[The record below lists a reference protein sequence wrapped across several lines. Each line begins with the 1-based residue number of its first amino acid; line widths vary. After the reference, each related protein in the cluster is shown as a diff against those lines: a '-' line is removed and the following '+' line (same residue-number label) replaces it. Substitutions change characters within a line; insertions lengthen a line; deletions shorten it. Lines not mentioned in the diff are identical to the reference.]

1 MKAAAFA
8 YQKASSIGQLSESL
22 AQGEDVIKLMAGGQ
36 SLGPMLN
43 LRLARP
49 SKLID
54 VSGLEELKQVHA
66 TKDEIVV
73 GAAVTHAGIE
83 DGLIAKSLGAS
94 TPLARMLAEVASD
107 IAYRAVRNRGTIAG
121 SIAHADPAADW
132 VLALTTLNASVA
144 CSAPGGGRR
153 LVPMTEFMQGAFTTA
168 LQEREF
174 ISALHIPM
182 FSAAMRWGYFKFCR
196 KTGEFAEASCC
207 VVLDP
212 QQRYAR
218 VVLGAL
224 GGAPAQLPEIARTVA
239 ERGAGAVSPASIEAA
254 VQAAHR
260 DGDLP
265 SKRMAAAAVK
275 RALAQLEQAR

>member
-8 YQKASSIGQLSESL
+8 YQKASSISQLNEGL
-22 AQGEDVIKLMAGGQ
+22 ARQDDLVKLMAGGQ
-36 SLGPMLN
+36 SLAPMLN

-49 SKLID
+49 SRLID
-54 VSGLEELKQVHA
+54 LSGLEELRQVYA
-66 TKDEIVV
+66 SQDEIMV
-73 GAAVTHAGIE
+73 GAAVTHAAIE
-83 DGLIAKSLGAS
+83 DGLIAKTLGTS

-107 IAYRAVRNRGTIAG
+107 IAYRAVRNRGTMAG

-132 VLALTTLNASVA
+132 VLALTTLNAGVA
-144 CSAPGGGRR
+144 CSAPDGSRR
-153 LVPMTEFMQGAFTTA
+153 LVPMTEFMRGAFTTA

-174 ISALHIPM
+174 ISALHIPK
-182 FSAAMRWGYFKFCR
+182 FSPAMRWGYFKFCR

-207 VVLDP
+207 VVIDP

-224 GGAPAQLPEIARTVA
+224 SGAPAQLPEIAGTVA
-239 ERGAGAVSPASIEAA
+239 AGGVGAVSSASIEAA

-275 RALAQLEQAR
+275 RALAQLEQAP